1 LKHKGF
7 LLNALLGCK
16 VKNKEHLKLTLYVFI
31 VLCILM
37 VNISTKIANIYFSN
51 PVILA
56 SGILDETGES
66 MLRAIKNGAGGV
78 VTKSIG
84 LDRRDG
90 YDTPNIVEM
99 DHGLLNAMGLPNPG
113 IDNFRNEIEVAK
125 SGNAPVIG
133 SIFGT
138 LEEFPQ
144 VAKKMESYGVDALE
158 LNVSCPHAKKYGSE
172 IGTDPKLVEAVVREV
187 KKTVNIPVFVKLT
200 PNVKDIVEIAKSA
213 DKADGLVLINTVK
226 GISIDIYARKPILSY
241 KIGGYSGPGI
251 KPVGVRAVYDVASV
265 MKIPIIGVG
274 GIMNGKDAIEYLLA
288 GACAVQIG
296 SALYYYDYD
305 VFNMIKNDIMEY
317 LKSEKYD
324 KIEDI
329 IGLALR

>member
-1 LKHKGF
+1 
-7 LLNALLGCK
+7 
-16 VKNKEHLKLTLYVFI
+16 
-31 VLCILM
+31 M

-84 LDRRDG
+84 LNRRDG

>member
-1 LKHKGF
+1 MY
-7 LLNALLGCK
+7 LLF
-16 VKNKEHLKLTLYVFI
+16 YVFT
-31 VLCILM
+31 M

-78 VTKSIG
+78 VTKSLG
-84 LDRRDG
+84 LDKRDG

-99 DHGLLNAMGLPNPG
+99 SHGLLNAMGLPNPG
-113 IDNFRNEIEVAK
+113 IDNFQNEIKIAK

-138 LEEFPQ
+138 VEEFPQ

-172 IGTDPKLVEAVVREV
+172 IGTDPNLVEEVLRNV

-226 GISIDIYARKPILSY
+226 GISIDIYAKKPVLSY

-251 KPVGVRAVYDVASV
+251 KPIGVRAVYDVATA
-265 MKIPIIGVG
+265 MKIPIMGVG

-288 GACAVQIG
+288 GASAVQIG
-296 SALYYYDYD
+296 SALYYYGYD
-305 VFNMIKNDIMEY
+305 VFRMINTEIVNY
-317 LKSEKYD
+317 LNSEKYD
-324 KIEDI
+324 KVDDI